1 MNNKKG
7 ELTSKFGKKL
17 KMERTKKDYSQE
29 KLSSLSN
36 ISKNSISAIERGESI
51 PSIGTIE
58 KLANALNMPV
68 TELIDVSRVDL

>member
-1 MNNKKG
+1 M
-7 ELTSKFGKKL
+7 

-51 PSIGTIE
+51 PSIETIE